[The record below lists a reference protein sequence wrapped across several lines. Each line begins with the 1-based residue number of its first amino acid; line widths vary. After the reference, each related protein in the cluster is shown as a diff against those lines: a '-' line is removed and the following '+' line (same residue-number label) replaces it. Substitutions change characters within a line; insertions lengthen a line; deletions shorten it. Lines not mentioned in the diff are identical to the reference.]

1 MPTPDVL
8 AEIAAEVN
16 ADPSSLALIL
26 HGSRATGDASA
37 GSDYDLIRIVTDE
50 AYEERKAA
58 GALLERREVIDA
70 PKADVLYQSPSRLD
84 WLADNPGWWTATYA
98 TAHVI
103 VDKTGSIG
111 GRVRDIVERGGEVAF
126 SRVAEEYDSYL
137 NSFVRSL
144 KSWRRGDEVG
154 GRLHAAQSALY
165 LLPTLFGLERRWMP
179 YFDSLTVRLPEIEE
193 AQGWEAGFLSAA
205 ILQLLGTG
213 EPALQQRLEARVED
227 LLASRGVLH
236 EWGDDLEPLKL
247 LRFGSQ
253 GGCCMS
259 QGLTPSTRAG

>member
-8 AEIAAEVN
+8 AEIAAEVE

-26 HGSRATGDASA
+26 HGSRATGDAAA

-50 AYEERKAA
+50 AYERRKAA
-58 GALLERREVIDA
+58 GGLPERREVVDA
-70 PKADVLYQSPSRLD
+70 PYADVLYQSPSQLD

-98 TAHVI
+98 PARVI
-103 VDKTGSIG
+103 VDKDSSIG
-111 GRVRDIVERGGEVAF
+111 ERVRGIVERGGEVAF

-144 KSWRRGDEVG
+144 KSWRRGDEIG
-154 GRLHAAQSALY
+154 RRLHAAQSAFH

-179 YFDSLTVRLPEIEE
+179 YFDSLTVRLPEIEG
-193 AQGWEAGFLSAA
+193 AQGWEVGFLGAA

-236 EWGDDLEPLKL
+236 EWGDDLEPLKV

-253 GGCCMS
+253 MGSRG
-259 QGLTPSTRAG
+259 